1 LKTKHPKKRIG
12 LHRLI
17 ERITTD
23 AGIESIIRNRNRP
36 SYRPRSKDDM
46 PGYRIMQL
54 KPEEREAL
62 SHATAK
68 DFSWR
73 GFK

>member
-1 LKTKHPKKRIG
+1 MSQKRIG

-17 ERITTD
+17 DRITD
-23 AGIESIIRNRNRP
+23 NAMIESCLHGRANGIKHRP
-36 SYRPRSKDDM
+36 LKKSDM
-46 PGYRIMQL
+46 PGYRIQQL
-54 KPEEREAL
+54 SADEREAL
-62 SHATAK
+62 KEATSK